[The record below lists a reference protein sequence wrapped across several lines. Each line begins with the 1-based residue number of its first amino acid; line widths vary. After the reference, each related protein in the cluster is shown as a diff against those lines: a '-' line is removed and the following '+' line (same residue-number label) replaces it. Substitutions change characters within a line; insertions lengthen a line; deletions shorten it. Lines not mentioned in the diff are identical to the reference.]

1 MAERANAWAVGDID
15 SLRNLPLGDQY
26 RACQKALTEA
36 SVAQRNG
43 LGNYEAEVRVAW
55 LSAAEN
61 AIANNAVSFAVLPMS
76 ELLKPDGYL
85 AALQAKGYLIE
96 APWNSGE
103 RLNLS

>member
-1 MAERANAWAVGDID
+1 
-15 SLRNLPLGDQY
+15 LGDQY
-26 RACQKALTEA
+26 QACQKALTQA
-36 SVAQRNG
+36 SVAQKNG

-85 AALQAKGYLIE
+85 ADLQARGYLVE
-96 APWNSGE
+96 AP
-103 RLNLS
+103 